1 LAKDKEL
8 HDTTGKRPPPPLAQ
22 DLHLHHSTKQLELL
36 LNTDRA
42 PSTHQ
47 LVYVTPNDSLSS
59 AFLFSGRKFRTSI
72 RTLVE
77 KGSKLLNHSERRLW
91 WMNPA
96 RMMWPQCQIFL
107 VVIKKYQHNE
117 PMKDLGIPGMIVEES
132 WEDSD
137 KDYNEIEYGKPL
149 VTKQAHAKLMWPLR
163 RLHEW
168 YYLACVYGLQ
178 FIEGHVPEAVFKS
191 RIFDQNI
198 KLFELHTIYRLRM
211 VDINMMTVFFYV
223 SVSNI
228 S

>member
-1 LAKDKEL
+1 VLHLLLLLETKSYWITRSLGCLLFLLETKSSRTTRSLGFLHLLLKNKSSRTIGSLCCLLLLLKSQSSRTPRGKRPASHLAKDKEL

-96 RMMWPQCQIFL
+96 RMM
-107 VVIKKYQHNE
+107 
-117 PMKDLGIPGMIVEES
+117 
-132 WEDSD
+132 
-137 KDYNEIEYGKPL
+137 
-149 VTKQAHAKLMWPLR
+149 
-163 RLHEW
+163 
-168 YYLACVYGLQ
+168 
-178 FIEGHVPEAVFKS
+178 
-191 RIFDQNI
+191 
-198 KLFELHTIYRLRM
+198 
-211 VDINMMTVFFYV
+211 
-223 SVSNI
+223 
-228 S
+228 